1 MSVGLLGRDVWW
13 VARYTELE
21 LGSDEVAR
29 DKIFGSDWMMGA
41 KVWRQISSPREEK
54 KGEEFPR

>member
-1 MSVGLLGRDVWW
+1 MSVGLSGRDVLW
-13 VARYTELE
+13 VAGYTELE
-21 LGSDEVAR
+21 LGRDEVAR

-41 KVWRQISSPREEK
+41 KAWTRISSTREEK

>member
-1 MSVGLLGRDVWW
+1 MSVGLSGRDIWW
-13 VARYTELE
+13 VARNTELE
-21 LGSDEVAR
+21 LGRDDMAR

-41 KVWRQISSPREEK
+41 KAWRQISSLREEK

>member
-1 MSVGLLGRDVWW
+1 VSVGLSGRDIWW
-13 VARYTELE
+13 VARNTELE
-21 LGSDEVAR
+21 LGRDDMAR

-41 KVWRQISSPREEK
+41 KAWRQISSLREEK